1 MHVTVNGSPEELQE
15 GATLTDLIDKMGL
28 AGKRVAVEKNHE
40 IVPRSR
46 HADERLTDGDTLE
59 IIQAIGG
66 G

>member
-15 GATLTDLIDKMGL
+15 GATLADLIDKMGL

-46 HADERLTDGDTLE
+46 HADEQLNEGDTLE